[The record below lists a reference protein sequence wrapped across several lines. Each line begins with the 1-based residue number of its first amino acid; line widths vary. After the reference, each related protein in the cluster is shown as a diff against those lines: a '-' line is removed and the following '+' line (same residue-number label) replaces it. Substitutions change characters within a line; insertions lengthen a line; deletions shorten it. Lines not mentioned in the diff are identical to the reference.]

1 VTLIIDRKLLFRIGC
16 CFAISAIAS
25 APRPVL
31 AWGDLGHEVIA
42 RIADHY
48 LEPAVR
54 SRFATILAGDRSR
67 LTTGKDIEAEATW
80 ADRYRD
86 SDRNTTRVHY
96 NQTRNWHFVDLEI
109 DGPDLRTACFGEPPP
124 PKKAASAGPA
134 ADCIVDKLDELIAE
148 LGTRGTSKK
157 ERLLALQFLLHFIGD
172 VHQPLHAS
180 DDHDEGGNLK
190 IVAGPGLPSGN
201 LHADW
206 DVAFVEKLGSDEAQ
220 IAQRLLQKISP
231 SQRLAWSSGKPS
243 EWAMESFD
251 IARQHAY
258 GSLPAASSA
267 GHYELS
273 AAYIN
278 DAAVVAGEQLSKAG
292 VRLAYVLNQS
302 LH

>member
-1 VTLIIDRKLLFRIGC
+1 MSGVAGV
-16 CFAISAIAS
+16 
-25 APRPVL
+25 PGPVF

-48 LEPAVR
+48 LEPTVR
-54 SRFATILAGDRSR
+54 SRVATILAGDRSR
-67 LTTGKDIEAEATW
+67 LTAGTDIETEATW

-86 SDRNTTRVHY
+86 SDRDTTRARY

-109 DGPDLRTACFGEPPP
+109 DGADLSTACFGEPPP

-134 ADCIVDKLDELIAE
+134 ADCIVDKLDEFIAE
-148 LGTRGTSKK
+148 LGSRATSKN
-157 ERLLALQFLLHFIGD
+157 ERLLALQFALHLVGD

-180 DDHDEGGNLK
+180 DNHDEGGNLK
-190 IVAGPGLPSGN
+190 IVAGPALPSGN

-206 DVAFVEKLGSDEAQ
+206 DVAFVEKLGRGEAQ
-220 IAQRLLQKISP
+220 VAQRLIQKITP
-231 SQRLAWSSGKPS
+231 AERIAWSSGKPS
-243 EWAMESFD
+243 EWAMESFE

-258 GSLPAASSA
+258 ASLPAASSA

-273 AAYIN
+273 ASYIN
-278 DAAVVAGEQLSKAG
+278 DAVTVAAEQLSKAG

-302 LH
+302 LR

>member
-1 VTLIIDRKLLFRIGC
+1 MYRKLLFHMVWF
-16 CFAISAIAS
+16 FAIAAMTA
-25 APRPVL
+25 APHPAL

-48 LEPAVR
+48 LEPEVR
-54 SRFATILAGDRSR
+54 SRVAAILAGDRSK
-67 LTTGKDIEAEATW
+67 LTASQDIEAEATW

-86 SDRNTTRVHY
+86 SDRDTTRVHY
-96 NQTRNWHFVDLEI
+96 NQTRNWHFIDLEI

-124 PKKAASAGPA
+124 PKKAASGGPA
-134 ADCIVDKLDELIAE
+134 ADCIVDKLDEFIAE
-148 LGTRGTSKK
+148 LGAPAISKK
-157 ERLLALQFLLHFIGD
+157 ERRLALQFVLHLVGD

-190 IVAGPGLPSGN
+190 IVTGPGLAPGN

-206 DVAFVEKLGSDEAQ
+206 DVAFVEKLGENEARMAQQLIQQ
-220 IAQRLLQKISP
+220 ITP
-231 SQRLAWSSGKPS
+231 SERLAWSSGKPS
-243 EWAMESFD
+243 DWALETFG

-258 GSLPAASSA
+258 GLLPAASST

-278 DAAVVAGEQLSKAG
+278 DAAAVAGQQLSKAG
-292 VRLAYVLNQS
+292 VRLAYVLNRS
-302 LH
+302 LR